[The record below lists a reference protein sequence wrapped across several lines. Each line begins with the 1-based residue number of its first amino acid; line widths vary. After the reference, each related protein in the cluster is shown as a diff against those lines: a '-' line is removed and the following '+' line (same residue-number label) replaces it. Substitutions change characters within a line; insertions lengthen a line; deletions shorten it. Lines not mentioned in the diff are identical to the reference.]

1 MLQSTEFG
9 TTPHQLGSFPKPF
22 CLHSFRAKTCSSS
35 LSLWRLAPGLFSPEL
50 IGLPKWQNMTK
61 HDKTNHEKTN
71 CPPIQSDPWW
81 TQKSCPAGPASA
93 VLLLPPLS
101 SDQFSLPLKWKVWS
115 AGNLPWF
122 HMFHSF
128 QVHPP
133 LECQAA
139 GALPCL
145 AETDD
150 STTVAQWP
158 ASSNSLKGKNT
169 HAEQRTWKNLSIW
182 RPRNVIWH
190 AKQPTPA
197 WSQILRWRALH
208 SRLRRWLWCCWC
220 RARFLLW
227 SLAKWMGC
235 RLSLPPKD
243 VEMQMHLLASLPGKG
258 NSPFLLEEVCVFCR

>member
-1 MLQSTEFG
+1 MGWEIWTYIENMWESKVWGNHDKHWQGIKCCRVLSLGQHHINWDPFQSLFVCTRSE
-9 TTPHQLGSFPKPF
+9 Q
-22 CLHSFRAKTCSSS
+22 KTCSSS

-169 HAEQRTWKNLSIW
+169 HAEQRTWKNLS
-182 RPRNVIWH
+182 
-190 AKQPTPA
+190 T
-197 WSQILRWRALH
+197 
-208 SRLRRWLWCCWC
+208 
-220 RARFLLW
+220 
-227 SLAKWMGC
+227 
-235 RLSLPPKD
+235 
-243 VEMQMHLLASLPGKG
+243 
-258 NSPFLLEEVCVFCR
+258 

>member
-22 CLHSFRAKTCSSS
+22 CLHSFGAKTCSSS

-61 HDKTNHEKTN
+61 QIMKKRIVLPSSRILGEHRNHA
-71 CPPIQSDPWW
+71 PP
-81 TQKSCPAGPASA
+81 A
-93 VLLLPPLS
+93 PPLLCFCFHRFP
-101 SDQFSLPLKWKVWS
+101 QNTSLCHQKWKVWS

-122 HMFHSF
+122 HSFHSF

-158 ASSNSLKGKNT
+158 ASNSLKGKNT
-169 HAEQRTWKNLSIW
+169 HAEQKAWKNLSIW